1 MNASPV
7 DQMIKGCI
15 SWVVAAKPGALDMTT
30 ACSRKTL
37 VTVGW
42 PVYDHG
48 GGLKRT
54 VVDSHMCVELEA

>member
-15 SWVVAAKPGALDMTT
+15 SWVAPAKPGTPDMTT
-30 ACSRKTL
+30 TCFRRTL
-37 VTVGW
+37 VTAGW

-48 GGLKRT
+48 GGLERT
-54 VVDSHMCVELEA
+54 VVDSHMYVELEA